1 METADY
7 KRSMSDRFS
16 NSVSSGRAMKYGAIA
31 GLIATWSISTAIAA
45 SEFELGLPISTFY
58 SIMGISLGSND
69 AIMAPYLGFGMHLAT
84 GTILGSVIGVLA
96 VKIESIRKSSMANI
110 LDPYRAILMG
120 IGTGMLVWLVLF
132 LPVTAALV
140 QPSEDRIAEV
150 LSGSQQSDRGA
161 LGNSI
166 GDVSQ
171 SFRGIALSAI
181 MFHLMWG
188 AMFGY
193 IVSSLARIRLFAT
206 PAMPRASRAEQGI
219 TSGRSLKI
227 TVFGLAA
234 GLISSLAISGL
245 ILLVERTSSLPV
257 GTFYY
262 VLSASITNSY
272 SGNFEG
278 AVGLGLAMHLLTGS
292 FIGLIMSVPFMIFRN
307 STASAAGK
315 AGAFI
320 QKYAPIYGIVFGIG
334 LWIAVFV
341 PITYI
346 IVVPYLN
353 SFETRDVYI
362 GQQVPTGQLSSTTF
376 YQLLS
381 MLDRLVFGA
390 AAFNIFY
397 GLLTAIVIKSGFEKY
412 LVYRRQTRRTEFSA

>member
-7 KRSMSDRFS
+7 KRSMSDKFS
-16 NSVSSGRAMKYGAIA
+16 NFVSSGRAMKYGAIA
-31 GLIATWSISTAIAA
+31 GFIATWSISTAIAA

-84 GTILGSVIGVLA
+84 GTVLGSVIGVLA
-96 VKIESIRKSSMANI
+96 VKIESMRKSSMANI

-120 IGTGMLVWLVLF
+120 IGTGMLVWLALF

-181 MFHLMWG
+181 VFHLIWG
-188 AMFGY
+188 AMFGF
-193 IVSSLARIRLFAT
+193 IVSSLARIRLFSSV
-206 PAMPRASRAEQGI
+206 AMPRASKAEQGI

-234 GLISSLAISGL
+234 GLVSSLAISGL

-272 SGNFEG
+272 SGNFQG

-292 FIGLIMSVPFMIFRN
+292 LI
-307 STASAAGK
+307 
-315 AGAFI
+315 
-320 QKYAPIYGIVFGIG
+320 
-334 LWIAVFV
+334 
-341 PITYI
+341 
-346 IVVPYLN
+346 
-353 SFETRDVYI
+353 
-362 GQQVPTGQLSSTTF
+362 
-376 YQLLS
+376 
-381 MLDRLVFGA
+381 
-390 AAFNIFY
+390 
-397 GLLTAIVIKSGFEKY
+397 
-412 LVYRRQTRRTEFSA
+412 